1 MNALLL
7 PAVLTSALVAQ
18 QADLRSRLIERGA
31 APAFAREVVRVAAQ
45 ARAEGLPVEPLADK
59 AFEGLA
65 KGISSDRILPVV
77 QGLANR
83 LRAGQATAVF
93 AGLAHPP
100 GAVVAAA
107 AEALGRGIER
117 QDIIDVLRTSHAP
130 GAGGVGLTVA
140 ASLVAQG
147 IHPQDAAH
155 AVELVY
161 REGHSPQELLEL
173 PSVTSSWLSEGMQMP
188 EVLKRIREGQ
198 GLPFPPEQGGST
210 VRPPGLSPGRG
221 PPINPPG
228 KSGNRLHK
236 P

>member
-1 MNALLL
+1 MNVLLL
-7 PAVLTSALVAQ
+7 SAVITSALAQ
-18 QADLRSRLIERGA
+18 QADLRGRLIQRGA
-31 APAFAREVVRVAAQ
+31 APALAGQVAQVAAQ
-45 ARAEGLPVEPLADK
+45 ARAEGLPTEPLADK

-77 QGLANR
+77 QGLADR
-83 LRAGQATAVF
+83 LRAGRATAIA
-93 AGLAHPP
+93 AGLPRPAGP
-100 GAVVAAA
+100 VVTAA
-107 AEALGRGIER
+107 AEALGRGIDR
-117 QDIIDVLRTSHAP
+117 QDIVEVLRSSRAP
-130 GAGGVGLTVA
+130 EAGSVGLTVA

-147 IHPQDAAH
+147 IQARDATH
-155 AVELVY
+155 AVELAY

-173 PSVTSSWLSEGMQMP
+173 PSVTSSWLAEGVEMP

-198 GLPFPPEQGGST
+198 GLPFPPGQGGST

-228 KSGNRLHK
+228 KSGNRSRR